1 MPYLVLGIALVIS
14 LFLVIRGLRG
24 ANPQAVLRI
33 LKWAG
38 LSVGLMIFVILT
50 LRGGLATLLALIPAL
65 IPLFLM
71 RRSLGRMA
79 RNWRGP
85 EPGQTSDVETRF
97 LRMTLDHDTGSL
109 TGTVLEGKFKGR
121 LLQELDGQQVLELL
135 HECRVND
142 EQAARILE
150 TYLDRIYGP
159 DWRGDG
165 ADGDAGARPGAGAGG
180 MTRAEAY
187 EILELRPGATPEQIK
202 EAHRRLM
209 IKMHPDRGGST
220 YLAAK
225 INQAKDLL
233 LGE

>member
-1 MPYLVLGIALVIS
+1 MHYLVLGIALVIS

-24 ANPQAVLRI
+24 ANPQTVVRI
-33 LKWAG
+33 LKWFG
-38 LSVGLMIFVILT
+38 FGVGLAILVILT
-50 LRGGLATLLALIPAL
+50 LRGGLATLFTLIPAL
-65 IPLFLM
+65 IPIFLF

-85 EPGQTSDVETRF
+85 EPGQTSDAETRF
-97 LRMTLDHDTGSL
+97 LRMTLDHDSGGL

-121 LLQELDGQQVLELL
+121 LLQELDRQQVLELL

-142 EQAARILE
+142 EQGARILE

-159 DWRGDG
+159 DWRAAG
-165 ADGDAGARPGAGAGG
+165 ADGDAGARTGAGAGG
-180 MTRAEAY
+180 MTREEAY
-187 EILELRPGATPEQIK
+187 EILELKPGATPDQIK

-209 IKMHPDRGGST
+209 IKMHPDQGGST